1 METARSNDIVRELRL
16 QAFEAAAPH
25 SRSLPLTV
33 ALAFAIELLTPAQRR
48 RLAVLMATLPAATSD
63 YGRA

>member
-1 METARSNDIVRELRL
+1 
-16 QAFEAAAPH
+16 
-25 SRSLPLTV
+25 LTV